1 MTGFV
6 FLFLLLRWGILHRV
20 LLVTEWCHILCTK
33 SVSFVWVFI
42 IWNSIVLVLWWSS
55 VLESVLPLQRL
66 RTWSIYEEALWESLS
81 VATMTCVLWMTFSFS
96 SSTSQQL
103 LRRTAPVSINWTPHS
118 SKAETPAGPEEILL
132 PLATIHPPIVWKP
145 GLAAG
150 IHPWVF
156 RKPKSQTWLPLD
168 LTHPQFAWK
177 SRLLAGTQPQVFHK
191 PNLQQILRR
200 LKISM
205 EISRLSIFPS
215 LRW

>member
-6 FLFLLLRWGILHRV
+6 FLFLLLRWGILHRM
-20 LLVTEWCHILCTK
+20 LLVTGWCHILCTK

-42 IWNSIVLVLWWSS
+42 IWNSVVLVLWWSS

-96 SSTSQQL
+96 SSTFQQV

-132 PLATIHPPIVWKP
+132 PLATIHPLVVWKP

-150 IHPWVF
+150 THPWVF
-156 RKPKSQTWLPLD
+156 HKPKSQTRLPLD

-177 SRLLAGTQPQVFHK
+177 PRLLAGTQPQVFHK

-205 EISRLSIFPS
+205 EISRISIFPS